1 MSELRDWKSASQR
14 LGPVD
19 GFDQDEG
26 ASESN
31 ECAIAVLGFVA
42 AHGNSL
48 EALQLAD
55 GLLDS
60 GACLVE
66 QSWEETGPVPGVL
79 AVWNHR
85 NNATPA
91 ASRTVGR

>member
-1 MSELRDWKSASQR
+1 
-14 LGPVD
+14 VD

-26 ASESN
+26 ASEGD

-55 GLLDS
+55 RLLDP
-60 GACLVE
+60 GTGLVE
-66 QSWEETGPVPGVL
+66 QSWEETGPVLGVL
-79 AVWNHR
+79 AIRNDR
-85 NNATPA
+85 NNATTSA
-91 ASRTVGR
+91 GRTVGR